1 MRIEPSGAAALRAV
15 LLKGLDAVGHLEKHI
30 AELPDKALTRVQLD
44 SLGFALHNL
53 YNALENSFTQ
63 ISLSFENHVKEP
75 FRWHQELLEKMF
87 LEIPPVRPA
96 VLPAPVKLLLV
107 DLFGFRH
114 FFRHGYEIALDETK
128 TVALAKR
135 WQKEGDVVKEAMR
148 RFSEQLAV

>member
-1 MRIEPSGAAALRAV
+1 MRIEPTGAAALRAV
-15 LLKGLDAVGHLEKHI
+15 LLKNLEAVGGLEKHI
-30 AELPDKALTRVQLD
+30 AELPDKALTREQLD

-63 ISLSFENHVKEP
+63 ISLSFENHVKGP
-75 FRWHQELLEKMF
+75 FRWHQELREKMF

-96 VLPAPVKLLLV
+96 VFPAAAKPLLV
-107 DLFGFRH
+107 DLLGFRH

-128 TVALAKR
+128 VVALAKR
-135 WQKEGDVVKEAMR
+135 WKKEGDAVKESLR

>member
-1 MRIEPSGAAALRAV
+1 MRIEPTGAAALRAV
-15 LLKGLDAVGHLEKHI
+15 LLKDLEAVGGLEKHI
-30 AELPDKALTRVQLD
+30 AELPDKALTREQLD

-96 VLPAPVKLLLV
+96 VFPAAAKPLLV
-107 DLFGFRH
+107 DLLGFRH

-128 TVALAKR
+128 VVALAKR
-135 WQKEGDVVKEAMR
+135 WKKEGDAVKESLR

>member
-15 LLKGLDAVGHLEKHI
+15 LLKDLDAVGRLEKHI

-87 LEIPPVRPA
+87 
-96 VLPAPVKLLLV
+96 
-107 DLFGFRH
+107 
-114 FFRHGYEIALDETK
+114 
-128 TVALAKR
+128 
-135 WQKEGDVVKEAMR
+135 
-148 RFSEQLAV
+148 

>member
-15 LLKGLDAVGHLEKHI
+15 LLKDLEAVGHLEKHI
-30 AELPDKALTRVQLD
+30 AELPGKALTREQLD

-96 VLPAPVKLLLV
+96 VLPAPAKPLLV
-107 DLFGFRH
+107 DLLGFRH

-135 WQKEGDVVKEAMR
+135 WQKEGDAVKGALR
-148 RFSEQLAV
+148 RFSEQLAI